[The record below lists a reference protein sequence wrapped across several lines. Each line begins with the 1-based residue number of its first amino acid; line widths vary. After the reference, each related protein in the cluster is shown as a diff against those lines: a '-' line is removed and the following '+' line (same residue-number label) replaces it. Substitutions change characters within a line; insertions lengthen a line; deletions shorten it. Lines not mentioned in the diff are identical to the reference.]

1 MNEIDQKTDAGTP
14 GFTLALALVDA
25 LPVLF
30 FGISCIVLGMLFQSV
45 LFVIGAVLMF
55 FGGLG
60 KVLWKL
66 FLAVSKKDIAFLDRQ
81 FRYSMCAGFVLIVI
95 SLIAGWR
102 RISFSAIGAAVLSM
116 PSLLF
121 FVIAV
126 AGLVAMGVL
135 ASKLDSSVA
144 KNNWIE
150 QCVNSVAQLSLLL
163 ALLFLL

>member
-1 MNEIDQKTDAGTP
+1 MSQAQQTPGGERP
-14 GFTLALALVDA
+14 GFTLTLALVDA

-30 FGISCIVLGMLFQSV
+30 FGASCIILGLLFQSV
-45 LFVIGAVLMF
+45 LFVIGAALMF
-55 FGGLG
+55 LGGFG
-60 KVLWKL
+60 KVLWKI
-66 FLAVSKKDIAFLDRQ
+66 FLAVSKKDILFLNRQ
-81 FRYSMCAGFVLIVI
+81 FRYSMCAGFALIVV

-102 RISFSAIGAAVLSM
+102 RLSFSAIGSAIISM

-126 AGLVAMGVL
+126 AGLVTMGVL